1 MAETKNELKTASMK
15 TGLEKLIEDLTD
27 IRRDIMIYSL
37 KMEELTTGVNPIFKD
52 GATNLLQYL
61 ALRRRDLR
69 QIQSQLAVL
78 GLSSLGRSE
87 AHVLENIDV
96 VLKTLYKVADRQ
108 WINSPK
114 DQSIDLAKGRKLL
127 KEHTELLLGPTRK
140 ERAVRIMVT
149 MPGQAADDYNLVKDL
164 FENGM
169 DCVRINCAHDGHVAW
184 SKMIA
189 NVKRASEE
197 TGRQYKILM
206 DLAGPKIRTGKIEP
220 GEKVIKIKPERN
232 LFGKIIRP
240 ARFLLVA
247 KSKNPPEDKK
257 NLPFL
262 KVPQRWLKDLKTADK
277 VVFKDSSETTKSLI
291 IKKTLQYACEAETSE
306 TCYITPGT
314 VLVYRKAKGKAKKAP
329 VGDMNPMPNS
339 IPLTRGDLL
348 ILKRNN
354 HAGKPAVKDV
364 HGNIITPAEICCT
377 LPEVLRDV
385 RIGDE
390 VWFDD
395 GKIGGI
401 IESINSDGV
410 AIRISLGREK
420 ARLKADKGI
429 NLPTSD
435 LRVPSISK
443 KDIKDLE
450 FIADNADMVAL
461 SFARSAADIDQL
473 KELIAASGKKAPA
486 IVIKVETRLGFENL
500 PAMLLSAMSAPSCG
514 VMIARGDL
522 AVECGFERLAEVQ
535 EEILWLCEA
544 AHVPVIWATQVLE
557 NMTRD
562 GIPSRAEITD
572 AAMGNR
578 AECVML
584 NKGPYIINAVKTLDD
599 ILKRMQG
606 HQSKKQAMLR
616 ELKLAYTLMRI

>member
-1 MAETKNELKTASMK
+1 MAETINEPKPVNMIK
-15 TGLEKLIEDLTD
+15 GLEKLIDDLTD
-27 IRRDIMIYSL
+27 VRRDIMIYSL
-37 KMEELTTGVNPIFKD
+37 KMEELIAGVNPIFKD
-52 GATNLLQYL
+52 GAINLLQYL

-69 QIQSQLAVL
+69 QIQSQLAML

-96 VLKTLYKVADRQ
+96 VLKTLFKLADRN
-108 WINSPK
+108 WTDSAKN
-114 DQSIDLAKGRKLL
+114 QSIDLAKGRRLL

-149 MPGQAADDYNLVKDL
+149 MPSQAADDYNLVKGL

-189 NVKRASEE
+189 NVKKASEE
-197 TGRQYKILM
+197 TGRQYRILM
-206 DLAGPKIRTGKIEP
+206 DLAGPKIRTGSVDP
-220 GEKVIKIKPERN
+220 GEKVIKIKPERSV
-232 LFGKIIRP
+232 LGKVIKP

-257 NLPFL
+257 NLPCL
-262 KVPQRWLKDLKTADK
+262 KVPQRWLKDLKAGDRA
-277 VVFKDSSETTKSLI
+277 VFKDASGTLKSLI
-291 IKKTLQYACEAETSE
+291 IKKAHQYACEAETHE
-306 TCYITPGT
+306 TCYFVPGT
-314 VLVYRKAKGKAKKAP
+314 VLVFRRGKGKAKKAP
-329 VGDMNPMPNS
+329 VGNM
-339 IPLTRGDLL
+339 IPLTNSISLIRGDLL
-348 ILKRNN
+348 LLKRNS
-354 HAGKPAVKDV
+354 HAGKPAVKDEE
-364 HGNIITPAEICCT
+364 GNVISPAEICCT
-377 LPEVLRDV
+377 LPEILKDV

-395 GKIGGI
+395 GRIGGI
-401 IESINSDGV
+401 IESIGTEGAS
-410 AIRISLGREK
+410 IRISLGREK

-435 LRVPSISK
+435 LRLPSITK
-443 KDIKDLE
+443 KDIQDLE

-486 IVIKVETRLGFENL
+486 IVIKVETRSGFENL

-616 ELKLAYTLMRI
+616 ELKLAYTLIRI

>member
-96 VLKTLYKVADRQ
+96 VLKTLYKVAERQ

-220 GEKVIKIKPERN
+220 GEKVVKIKPERN

-364 HGNIITPAEICCT
+364 HGNIITPAEICST

>member
-1 MAETKNELKTASMK
+1 MAEPGNERKATNTKAE
-15 TGLEKLIEDLTD
+15 LEKLIEDLTG
-27 IRRDIMIYSL
+27 IRRDIMIYSQ
-37 KMEELTTGVNPIFKD
+37 KMEELTASVNPIFKD
-52 GATNLLQYL
+52 GAINLLQYL
-61 ALRRRDLR
+61 ALRRHDLR
-69 QIQSQLAVL
+69 QIQSQLGIL

-87 AHVLENIDV
+87 AHVLENVDV
-96 VLKTLYKVADRQ
+96 VLKTLYKLADRE
-108 WINSPK
+108 WISSLK
-114 DQSIDLAKGRKLL
+114 DHSIDLAKGRRLL

-149 MPGQAADDYNLVKDL
+149 MPSQAADDYNIVKGL

-169 DCVRINCAHDGHVAW
+169 DCVRINCAHDDHEAW

-189 NVKRASEE
+189 NVKKASEE

-206 DLAGPKIRTGKIEP
+206 DLAGPKIRTGSVEP

-232 LFGKIIRP
+232 IFGKIIKP

-257 NLPFL
+257 YLPCL
-262 KVPQRWLKDLKTADK
+262 KVPQRWLKDLKVGDR

-291 IKKTLQYACEAETSE
+291 IKKTHQYVCEAETYE

-314 VLVYRKAKGKAKKAP
+314 VLVYRRAKGKAKKAP
-329 VGDMNPMPNS
+329 VGDMNPLPNS
-339 IPLTRGDLL
+339 IALSRGDLL

-354 HAGKPAVKDV
+354 HAGKPAVIDV
-364 HGNIITPAEICCT
+364 QGNIITPAEICCT

-395 GKIGGI
+395 GKIGGV
-401 IESINSDGV
+401 IESIGTEGAS
-410 AIRISLGREK
+410 IRISLGREK
-420 ARLKADKGI
+420 AKLKADKGI

-461 SFARSAADIDQL
+461 SFARSATDIDQL

-486 IVIKVETRLGFENL
+486 IVIKVETRSGFENL
-500 PAMLLSAMSAPSCG
+500 PAMLLSAMTAPSCG

-557 NMTRD
+557 NMARD

-584 NKGPYIINAVKTLDD
+584 NKGPYIINAAKTLDD